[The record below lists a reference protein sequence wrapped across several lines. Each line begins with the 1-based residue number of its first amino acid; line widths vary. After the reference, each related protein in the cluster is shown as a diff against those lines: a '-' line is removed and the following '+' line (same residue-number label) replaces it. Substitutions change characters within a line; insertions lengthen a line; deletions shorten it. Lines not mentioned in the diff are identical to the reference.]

1 MIDKYKLLN
10 NEKINFDKYSELET
24 DNEIIKNIVKS
35 KIKKSYTYKR
45 KKMIASVGLLTLVGL
60 VTLSDR
66 NTWGYVENFVS
77 HIETF
82 FNKEYDEFDK
92 YKFEG
97 NKSITKNGL
106 KFNLGDVIIDDKR
119 LILSISLD
127 YSDFD
132 FEKYKITKKDLIE
145 GLTPSTPEVTIGD
158 IDFGEVGGSM
168 TPRYIKREDKVE
180 FLIIADLYSID
191 TDSDGIH
198 DTDIEILDELEKG
211 KDYNMKI
218 KFKDFF
224 VDNVSNYVEV
234 NSMLNNIGEFEFNT
248 TINVSNI
255 LNDLKVVEV
264 NKVFDINE
272 NGMEYKLKIDEIRI
286 TPLSVNVTTEI
297 IADNMNDYD
306 LDIAKYNTPVYV
318 LDENGEML
326 LGGGGGL
333 VSSRYYHYFFELKGD
348 IKKATVVAVVTVQRE
363 DDEKHFDTKELF
375 RVEVDIP

>member
-1 MIDKYKLLN
+1 
-10 NEKINFDKYSELET
+10 
-24 DNEIIKNIVKS
+24 
-35 KIKKSYTYKR
+35 
-45 KKMIASVGLLTLVGL
+45 
-60 VTLSDR
+60 
-66 NTWGYVENFVS
+66 
-77 HIETF
+77 
-82 FNKEYDEFDK
+82 
-92 YKFEG
+92 
-97 NKSITKNGL
+97 
-106 KFNLGDVIIDDKR
+106 
-119 LILSISLD
+119 
-127 YSDFD
+127 
-132 FEKYKITKKDLIE
+132 
-145 GLTPSTPEVTIGD
+145 
-158 IDFGEVGGSM
+158 M
-168 TPRYIKREDKVE
+168 TTRYIKGEDKVE
-180 FLIIADLYSID
+180 LLIIADLYSID

-198 DTDIEILDELEKG
+198 DTDIEILDEFEKG

-255 LNDLKVVEV
+255 LNDLKIVEV

-272 NGMEYKLKIDEIRI
+272 NGMEYKLKIDEIRV

-326 LGGGGGL
+326 LGGRGGL
-333 VSSRYYHYFFELKGD
+333 NSSRYFHHFFELKGD
-348 IKKATVVAVVTVQRE
+348 IKKVTVVAVVTVQRE